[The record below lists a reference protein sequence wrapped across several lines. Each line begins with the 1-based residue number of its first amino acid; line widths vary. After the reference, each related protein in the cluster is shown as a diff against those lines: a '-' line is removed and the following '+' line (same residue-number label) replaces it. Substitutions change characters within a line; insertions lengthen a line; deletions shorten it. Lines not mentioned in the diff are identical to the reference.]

1 MLVRVAAQML
11 ALTAVSAF
19 VRLHV
24 IYLAII
30 LVLLAAQGNVRKV
43 VRPHVMVIVK
53 MNVPPHAQAPVKIS
67 ARARAAVTAAPDV
80 SIIA

>member
-1 MLVRVAAQML
+1 MLVRAAAQML
-11 ALTAVSAF
+11 ALTAVPAF

-30 LVLLAAQGNVRKV
+30 LVLLVAQSNVRKV

-53 MNVPPHAQAPVKIS
+53 VSVPPHARAPVKIS
-67 ARARAAVTAAPDV
+67 ARVRAAVTAAPDV